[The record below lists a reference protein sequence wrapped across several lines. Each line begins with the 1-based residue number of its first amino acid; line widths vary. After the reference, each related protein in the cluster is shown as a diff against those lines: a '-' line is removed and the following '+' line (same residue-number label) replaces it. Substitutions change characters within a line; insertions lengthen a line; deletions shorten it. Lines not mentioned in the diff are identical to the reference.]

1 MIGRPM
7 DVVMMK
13 VKFPFFLE
21 NGNLFS
27 VDIDYTEKRS
37 KKETMKRVFS
47 LLLALVMCW
56 SLVACSA
63 DEGTNNTSGD
73 GNNIDNAQDN
83 GTGTDQG
90 SDTSASHYPVT
101 VTTYDQNG
109 QPIEQTFDKRP
120 ERVISVSQSNTEM
133 LLYLGLGDLI
143 VATAHRT
150 SEPWEETA
158 AEYEALN
165 FLAQDAYPSKEVVIS
180 LDPDLI
186 VGWGSLFADDA
197 LGGVESWN
205 DMGVQT
211 YLMKNTVSG
220 LGKRNFEY
228 LIEDLNNFGLIFDIQ
243 DQTDALIQ
251 EIRERLA
258 AVEEQTGNTPM
269 EDRPTVLTVQMLKDN
284 EWFARANTD
293 LTANIIELAGGN
305 CLDEEYG
312 YASMEVLID
321 KNPDAILVIDR
332 ETNPAKD
339 TIQGLKNNPVL
350 ADVPAIKNDNFYVI
364 THASF
369 YCGSLRTVEDI
380 EGLAALLHK

>member
-1 MIGRPM
+1 
-7 DVVMMK
+7 
-13 VKFPFFLE
+13 
-21 NGNLFS
+21 
-27 VDIDYTEKRS
+27 
-37 KKETMKRVFS
+37 MKRVFS

-56 SLVACSA
+56 GLVACSA
-63 DEGTNNTSGD
+63 NEGANSTGGDSNSVGNTQNS
-73 GNNIDNAQDN
+73 
-83 GTGTDQG
+83 GTDGGQEGG
-90 SDTSASHYPVT
+90 STSSHYPVT

-158 AEYEALN
+158 EAYEALN
-165 FLAQDAYPSKEVVIS
+165 FLAQDAYPSKEVVVS
-180 LDPDLI
+180 LEPDLI

-197 LGGVESWN
+197 LGKVEDWN
-205 DMGVQT
+205 DMGINT

-220 LGKRNFEY
+220 LGKFIHLWRN
-228 LIEDLNNFGLIFDIQ
+228 LLVLIFDIQ
-243 DQTDALIQ
+243 DQTDALVQ

-258 AVEEQTGNTPM
+258 AVEEQTGDTPM
-269 EDRPTVLTVQMLKDN
+269 EERPTVLTVQMLKDN
-284 EWFARANTD
+284 EWFARAETD

-332 ETNPAKD
+332 ETNPAAD
-339 TIQGLKNNPVL
+339 TIQGLKNNPAL
-350 ADVPAIKNDNFYVI
+350 ADVPAIQNDNFYII

>member
-1 MIGRPM
+1 M
-7 DVVMMK
+7 
-13 VKFPFFLE
+13 LE
-21 NGNLFS
+21 K
-27 VDIDYTEKRS
+27 KRS
-37 KKETMKRVFS
+37 KKKTMKRVFS

-56 SLVACSA
+56 SLVACST
-63 DEGTNNTSGD
+63 DEGKNSTVGD
-73 GNNIDNAQDN
+73 SNNIDNAQDN

-90 SDTSASHYPVT
+90 GNNASTSHYPVT

-109 QPIEQTFDKRP
+109 QPIEQTFNKRP

-197 LGGVESWN
+197 LGGVENWN

-243 DQTDALIQ
+243 DKTDALIQ

-258 AVEEQTGNTPM
+258 AVEEQTGDTPM

-284 EWFARANTD
+284 EWFARAETD

-332 ETNPAKD
+332 ETNPAED
-339 TIQGLKNNPVL
+339 TIQGLKDNPVL
-350 ADVPAIKNDNFYVI
+350 ADVPAIQNDNFYVI